1 MHKKNPVD
9 NPKGFLLFCALE
21 GSRTPNLLIRS
32 QVLYPVKLQARSEL
46 DCKDMNQSVI
56 SKNKF
61 IKIGDLVHPK
71 ANLLKITQKN
81 LLQPLPLSVAY
92 HYTTKL

>member
-1 MHKKNPVD
+1 
-9 NPKGFLLFCALE
+9 
-21 GSRTPNLLIRS
+21 
-32 QVLYPVKLQARSEL
+32 L